1 MSSLFRLTNIS
12 GGQIVCDLV
21 GEDNTLRLDNKQTK
35 TIKDIEITPHIS
47 NLVKKGL
54 ILSEEVQLEESN
66 VTKKNSVQ
74 KNSKKV
80 KEE

>member
-35 TIKDIEITPHIS
+35 TIKDIEITPHIN

-54 ILSEEVQLEESN
+54 ILSEEVQLEEPN
-66 VTKKNSVQ
+66 ATKKSSVQ

>member
-35 TIKDIEITPHIS
+35 TIKDIEITPHIK
-47 NLVKKGL
+47 NLVEKGL
-54 ILSEEVQLEESN
+54 ILSEEVQLEEPN

-74 KNSKKV
+74 KNSKK
-80 KEE
+80 

>member
-35 TIKDIEITPHIS
+35 TIKDIEITPHIK
-47 NLVKKGL
+47 NLVEKGL
-54 ILSEEVQLEESN
+54 ILSEEVQLEEPN
-66 VTKKNSVQ
+66 ATKKNSVQ

>member
-35 TIKDIEITPHIS
+35 TIKDIEITPHIN

-54 ILSEEVQLEESN
+54 ILSEEVQLEEPN
-66 VTKKNSVQ
+66 ETKKNSVQ

>member
-35 TIKDIEITPHIS
+35 TIKDIEITPHIK

-54 ILSEEVQLEESN
+54 ILSEEVQLEEPN
-66 VTKKNSVQ
+66 ATKKSSVQ

>member
-35 TIKDIEITPHIS
+35 TIKDIEITPHIK
-47 NLVKKGL
+47 NLVEKCL
-54 ILSEEVQLEESN
+54 ILSEEVQLEEPN
-66 VTKKNSVQ
+66 ATKKNSVQ

>member
-35 TIKDIEITPHIS
+35 TIKDIEITPHIN

-54 ILSEEVQLEESN
+54 ILSEEVQL
-66 VTKKNSVQ
+66 
-74 KNSKKV
+74 
-80 KEE
+80 

>member
-35 TIKDIEITPHIS
+35 TIKDIEITPHIN

-54 ILSEEVQLEESN
+54 ILSEEVQLEEPN

>member
-35 TIKDIEITPHIS
+35 TIKDIEITPHIK

-54 ILSEEVQLEESN
+54 ILSEEVQLEEPN

>member
-35 TIKDIEITPHIS
+35 TIKDIEITPHIN

-54 ILSEEVQLEESN
+54 ILSEEVQLEEPN

-74 KNSKKV
+74 KNSKK
-80 KEE
+80 

>member
-35 TIKDIEITPHIS
+35 TIKDIEITPHIN